1 MTDQSNMQDELAAL
15 RAEVQSLQENR
26 RKQDPVPPEDAPTDA
41 GDTIDPD
48 PETPEMDASDQ
59 ADFEQA
65 VGDLANRI
73 ETDMAARPALTIL
86 GALVLGVLLGAAFK
100 R

>member
-1 MTDQSNMQDELAAL
+1 MTGQDNMQDELAAL

-26 RKQDPVPPEDAPTDA
+26 RKQDAVPSADAPTDT
-41 GDTIDPD
+41 GDKIEPD
-48 PETPEMDASDQ
+48 PEIPEMDAKGK

-65 VGDLANRI
+65 VGDLVERI
-73 ETDMAARPALTIL
+73 ENDMAARPAVTIL